1 MLDRIE
7 GLKTGLS
14 PLVSSFFDAAVAATI
29 AVVVALVAH
38 HVFFRILRRIAEA
51 SESPADDLLVKG
63 LARPTRYALVALG
76 LVLAAREVPAL
87 DTVWERVGGFV
98 MPALVGW
105 IALAVL
111 HALVRAME
119 LHNDKDISRADNLDA
134 RRRRTRL
141 AIFSRIASFVIVF
154 VTVGL
159 MLLSIPGVR
168 SIGVTLMASAG
179 LAGLAVGA
187 AAQPALKSIIGGL
200 QMALTEPI
208 NIDDVVIIDGNWGR
222 IEDIR
227 TTYVIVRTWD
237 ERRLVV
243 PISRFL
249 EQSFENWTRD
259 SAELLAPVMLHLD
272 PLADIPP
279 LRAVFEEKVKA
290 HELWDGR
297 VANLQVT
304 DTSPQSIEV
313 RLLMSAKD
321 SGSAFT
327 LRCDIR
333 EAMLAWL
340 REHQPEAV
348 VRRRV
353 EASTPIADTAA
364 GAAGN

>member
-1 MLDRIE
+1 MLDRIM
-7 GLKTGLS
+7 GLGADVSPVLLS
-14 PLVSSFFDAAVAATI
+14 VIHAAVAAAI
-29 AVVVALVAH
+29 ATVVALAVH
-38 HVFFRILRRIAEA
+38 YLFFRILRRIAEA
-51 SESPADDLLVKG
+51 SESKADDLLVKS

-76 LVLAAREVPAL
+76 LVLASREVSAL

-105 IALAVL
+105 IALAIL
-111 HALVRAME
+111 HALVKAME
-119 LHNDKDISRADNLDA
+119 LHNDQEIADPDNLDA

-141 AIFSRIASFVIVF
+141 AIFSRIAAFIIVF
-154 VTVGL
+154 VTVAL

-187 AAQPALKSIIGGL
+187 AAQPALKSLIGGL

-208 NIDDVVIIDGNWGR
+208 NIDDVVIINGEWGR

-227 TTYVIVRTWD
+227 STYVVVRIWD

-243 PISRFL
+243 PTSKFL
-249 EQSFENWTRD
+249 EETFENWTRE
-259 SAELLAPVMLHLD
+259 SAELLGYVYLYLD
-272 PLADIPP
+272 PLADVAP
-279 LRAVFEEKVKA
+279 LRAEFERQVKA

-297 VANLQVT
+297 VCKLQVT
-304 DTSPQSIEV
+304 DTDAQSITV
-313 RLLMSAKD
+313 RLLMSAD
-321 SGSAFT
+321 DASNAFA

-333 EAMLAWL
+333 ENMLAWI
-340 REHQPEAV
+340 RENQPEAI

-353 EASTPIADTAA
+353 EATGPAA
-364 GAAGN
+364 ALSGNA